1 MDDILKTMAKYGPMQ
16 LAIAM
21 IMVGVAI
28 NLEPLTIIG
37 GILLAIMIGFLIKDY
52 KSKRNLTK
60 KSI

>member
-1 MDDILKTMAKYGPMQ
+1 MDDIFKIMIKYGPMQ

-21 IMVGVAI
+21 IMVGIAI

-37 GILLAIMIGFLIKDY
+37 SVLLAIMIGFLINDY
-52 KSKRNLTK
+52 RKKNSTK